1 LITTTNNNDKQTTT
15 TNDNKRQQPT
25 MYALRSN
32 AKAFSPG
39 AVNHVIKR
47 VSWHP
52 QGITEV
58 NEFEVIKQESLA
70 RGRKT
75 SIAYGLHKTHEGESA
90 SKIRDNNEDEA
101 VPFKASSFNRMNDI
115 ANEYLNDNIKDK
127 DYNMWI
133 DNSEHIIPGVPPVY
147 TAPLY
152 RINTCKGVPL
162 TTPPVNISE
171 RFNYCDN

>member
-1 LITTTNNNDKQTTT
+1 
-15 TNDNKRQQPT
+15 
-25 MYALRSN
+25 MYSLRSN
-32 AKAFSPG
+32 AKTFTPG
-39 AVNHVIKR
+39 AMNHMIKR

-75 SIAYGLHKTHEGESA
+75 SMAYGLHKTHAGDSA

-101 VPFKASSFNRMNDI
+101 VPFKAYSFKRVNDI
-115 ANEYLNDNIKDK
+115 ANDYLNKNIKDK
-127 DYNMWI
+127 DYNLWL
-133 DNSEHIIPGVPPVY
+133 DNSEHIIAGVPPVY